1 MLGVRGAADVRP
13 VQRRRAAAVASRR
26 RQKHPLFQNL
36 RETPKEIV
44 KIYEEPQPLSQKITN
59 FSAEKE

>member
-13 VQRRRAAAVASRR
+13 VQRRRAAAVTSRR
-26 RQKHPLFQNL
+26 RQNPPLFQNL
-36 RETPKEIV
+36 RETSKEIV
-44 KIYEEPQPLSQKITN
+44 KIYEEPQPLGQKIAN